1 MMRLPV
7 LTMLIAGFCLPCAVA
22 APVSHPNL
30 LLNRDEIEQVKAKIA
45 KYPWAAAGLEK
56 TREQALK
63 ESGYLNAALY
73 YVFTSDKTFA
83 DRARGYLLGHVNDQT
98 FGAWGISWGAVAW
111 TYDLV
116 YDTCSEAERVKIE
129 RWLKAACTAMIDEDG
144 IRRLIAL
151 VQRELANR

>member
-1 MMRLPV
+1 MRLPV
-7 LTMLIAGFCLPCAVA
+7 LTMLIAGFCLPCALA

-63 ESGYLNAALY
+63 ESSYLNAALY
-73 YVFTSDKTFA
+73 YVFTGDKTFA

-98 FGAWGISWGAVAW
+98 FGAWGISWGLSPGPMTWSTTHARRP
-111 TYDLV
+111 
-116 YDTCSEAERVKIE
+116 S
-129 RWLKAACTAMIDEDG
+129 ACRSSAG
-144 IRRLIAL
+144 SRPPARR
-151 VQRELANR
+151 